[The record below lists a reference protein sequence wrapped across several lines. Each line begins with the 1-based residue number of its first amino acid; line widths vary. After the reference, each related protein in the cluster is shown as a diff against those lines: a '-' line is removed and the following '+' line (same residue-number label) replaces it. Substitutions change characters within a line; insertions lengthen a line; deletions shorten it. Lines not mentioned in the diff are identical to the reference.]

1 MAGKPNNPGNRK
13 QGNRKRQKESVVSNK
28 PSTMTNTKMF
38 LVMLWGAIFR
48 RRGRA
53 VMAVVASLVGAA
65 TLFCLAATCIAV
77 PQQMNEEMRSYGANL
92 IVTPIESG
100 DGKTGID
107 AAMVNHTTDMV
118 RAKGEATYAT
128 YRYENVRVNAAPYVL
143 AGVHT
148 AQVRALNH
156 HWNVEGVWPSAG
168 NVMVGR
174 DVADAMGLTV
184 GSRIT
189 IGYRA
194 SDNTGTTAAG
204 ADSASGTDSAAGAD
218 STGGSGDSGSS
229 AGDSG
234 DILDTS
240 GTEFR
245 VCGIVDTGGSEDE
258 IIYALASDVDKLA
271 GGTRGVDVIEYS
283 SGAADVSQVVQ
294 SINDMT
300 SMHVQAQQV
309 TKITSSD
316 TRIITMLRTLFWMV
330 SVVVLALTL
339 VGVSTTISSIVAQRR
354 NEIGLRKALGAS
366 SGSIGT
372 EFYVESGLYGLVGGL
387 LGTAVGY
394 LLARLL
400 TSTVFGRTLGFDWP
414 LAVGSVLL
422 SVMVAVLASV
432 PPVRRASRIDPAV
445 VLREE

>member
-1 MAGKPNNPGNRK
+1 MAGKPNDPGNRK

-28 PSTMTNTKMF
+28 PNTMTNTKMF

-100 DGKTGID
+100 DGKTGIST
-107 AAMVNHTTDMV
+107 AMVKHTTDMV

-143 AGVHT
+143 AGVRT

-194 SDNTGTTAAG
+194 SDNAG
-204 ADSASGTDSAAGAD
+204 ADSASGAD
-218 STGGSGDSGSS
+218 STGGSGDPGSS
-229 AGDSG
+229 AGGSG

-240 GTEFR
+240 GIEFR

>member
-1 MAGKPNNPGNRK
+1 MAGKPNDP
-13 QGNRKRQKESVVSNK
+13 GNRKRQKESVVSNK
-28 PSTMTNTKMF
+28 PNTMTNTKMF

-92 IVTPIESG
+92 IVTPIERG
-100 DGKTGID
+100 NGKTGID
-107 AAMVNHTTDMV
+107 AAMVKHTTDMV

-148 AQVRALNH
+148 VQVRTLNH
-156 HWNVEGVWPSAG
+156 HWNVDGAWPSAG

-194 SDNTGTTAAG
+194 SDNAG
-204 ADSASGTDSAAGAD
+204 ADSAAEADSTGGTD

-229 AGDSG
+229 AGGSG

-294 SINDMT
+294 SINDMA

-309 TKITSSD
+309 IKITSSD

-366 SGSIGT
+366 SGSIGA

-422 SVMVAVLASV
+422 SVIVAVLASV

>member
-1 MAGKPNNPGNRK
+1 MAGKPNDP
-13 QGNRKRQKESVVSNK
+13 GNRKRQKESTVPNK

-92 IVTPIESG
+92 IVTPIGSG
-100 DGKTGID
+100 DGKTGIST
-107 AAMVNHTTDMV
+107 AMVKHTTDMV

-156 HWNVEGVWPSAG
+156 HWNVDGAWPSAG

-194 SDNTGTTAAG
+194 SDNAG
-204 ADSASGTDSAAGAD
+204 ADSTGETDSASGTDSAAGAD

-229 AGDSG
+229 AGGSG

-366 SGSIGT
+366 SGSIGV

-400 TSTVFGRTLGFDWP
+400 TSTVFGRTLGFDWL

-422 SVMVAVLASV
+422 SVIVAVLASV

>member
-1 MAGKPNNPGNRK
+1 MAGKPNDPGNRK
-13 QGNRKRQKESVVSNK
+13 QGNRKRQKESTVPNK

-100 DGKTGID
+100 DGKTGIST
-107 AAMVNHTTDMV
+107 AMVKHTTDMV

-143 AGVHT
+143 AGVRT

-194 SDNTGTTAAG
+194 SDNAG
-204 ADSASGTDSAAGAD
+204 ADSDSGTDSASGAD

-229 AGDSG
+229 AGGSG

-366 SGSIGT
+366 SGSIGV
-372 EFYVESGLYGLVGGL
+372 EFYVESGLYGLVGGV

-400 TSTVFGRTLGFDWP
+400 TSTVFGRTLGFDGP

-422 SVMVAVLASV
+422 SVIVAVLASV